1 MKCPAIPKSFLKF
14 WRSKSNLDKPVF
26 LPSRCGN
33 STQFVTLDI
42 GVERSRY
49 QTPILGQEF
58 LLEAPMEEA
67 FNFEAIRTEL
77 GDYVGALRAL
87 VHQREMEDDEGE
99 DVENAL
105 DLSDEKVMTL
115 LEDRSQFAA
124 LRPNIAI

>member
-1 MKCPAIPKSFLKF
+1 MTERTPELIDPADF
-14 WRSKSNLDKPVF
+14 D
-26 LPSRCGN
+26 
-33 STQFVTLDI
+33 
-42 GVERSRY
+42 
-49 QTPILGQEF
+49 
-58 LLEAPMEEA
+58 PMEEA

-77 GDYVGALRAL
+77 EDYVGALRAL

-124 LRPNIAI
+124 DLKDSKKICKPIKNTISMPTDCKTDRKDDS